1 MVLGGPGYAL
11 TFRQGIADPEGRLG
25 GVAGLRVPRSRPD
38 GPVVR
43 EARGSQIRRMSMPS
57 DGSHLLP
64 PPWGRLELPV
74 ETTLRHRIGPRDHWF
89 AFRDREIQVASA
101 PVPEGEATPTPEPPE
116 GVEWARWAVP
126 GEGRSVVLRPTLPNR
141 SVVLQ
146 PELPFSLLPR
156 AEARIYVRIPLWI
169 RVEMADPERSLLS
182 EVPTVDL
189 SDTWWGSFLEGDLCY
204 WLPTHARR
212 EMRAELIQPYLAIC
226 PLLLVNRS
234 GTDLRVE
241 KLAFRVAHL
250 SLFAHRG
257 GLWADESVV
266 RYQGEAEGSQIE
278 ITGKPPPE
286 ASGAI
291 RVADPRIPVSR
302 GFTARTF
309 ARLLAFPGLGGG
321 S

>member
-1 MVLGGPGYAL
+1 MN
-11 TFRQGIADPEGRLG
+11 
-25 GVAGLRVPRSRPD
+25 
-38 GPVVR
+38 
-43 EARGSQIRRMSMPS
+43 MPA
-57 DGSHLLP
+57 DGSDLLP
-64 PPWGRLELPV
+64 PPWGRLELPLG
-74 ETTLRHRIGPRDHWF
+74 TTLPHRIGPRDHWF
-89 AFRDREIQVASA
+89 AFRDREIQVATT
-101 PVPEGEATPTPEPPE
+101 PVPEGAVTPTPEPPE

-126 GEGRSVVLRPTLPNR
+126 GEGRTVVLRPALPNR

-169 RVEMADPERSLLS
+169 RVEMADTERTLLS
-182 EVPTVDL
+182 EVPTVEL
-189 SDTWWGSFLEGDLCY
+189 SDTWWGDFLEGELCY
-204 WLPTHARR
+204 WLHTHARR
-212 EMRAELIQPYLAIC
+212 EMRPELIQPYLAIC

-266 RYQGEAEGSQIE
+266 RYQGESEGSQIE

-286 ASGAI
+286 ATGAT
-291 RVADPRIPVSR
+291 RVAGPRIPVSR

-321 S
+321 A